1 VSVPNLA
8 TGGLSKD
15 KSFSVQAISVVG
27 SIGLNSS
34 GKSES
39 DWYSIAG
46 QAGDIVTIEVMSRAL
61 KRYSTSN
68 ATSIDSVVRLHNA
81 SGQLVQT
88 FGRDAVNDDEFES
101 SDSLLMD
108 ITLPT
113 NGTFFI
119 EVDTF
124 RRQPGDPSYTAAVA
138 LRQQLEARRD
148 DPDGTNPLTTDEAQ
162 LLQRL
167 VDSLEDTDTGN
178 YELLIY
184 RFTSASSIDGIDD
197 LQGRQGVDQLDGGPG
212 DDYSLGMQLIG
223 AASVNQGSLWTGSY
237 LFTDRGGFS
246 WTATVNY
253 GDGSSSIITS
263 PAGTS
268 RGTQIPLSH
277 LYANSGPF
285 TVTVTVTSDDGL
297 AQTRTHNVQV
307 NHVAPTVTLSGPT
320 NGVTGTPLVYQVTA
334 TDAAG
339 GTSTL
344 SYSWT
349 ITRNGSPFATQ
360 TGGLSYYLTASL
372 PGTYT
377 VTVTVNDGSG
387 GVTVRS
393 RDVVIV
399 SSVTAARVASVV
411 LDDGTA
417 QRSMI
422 RSVTV
427 KFDKAVTIQSG
438 AFSVVKRGAGG
449 GAVALKTPVITT
461 DSSGRTIVTLTFAS
475 AVGNSLAD
483 GNYELRIDS
492 TRISNS
498 GLFLDG
504 DGDGTAGGD
513 YLLGSRVTDKF
524 YRLFGDGNG
533 DRVVDT
539 ADTTLF
545 TSTYRKLKTDLG
557 FNSAFDSD
565 DDGDVDATDYAFMRN
580 QLNKTMSFL

>member
-1 VSVPNLA
+1 
-8 TGGLSKD
+8 
-15 KSFSVQAISVVG
+15 
-27 SIGLNSS
+27 
-34 GKSES
+34 
-39 DWYSIAG
+39 
-46 QAGDIVTIEVMSRAL
+46 
-61 KRYSTSN
+61 
-68 ATSIDSVVRLHNA
+68 
-81 SGQLVQT
+81 
-88 FGRDAVNDDEFES
+88 
-101 SDSLLMD
+101 
-108 ITLPT
+108 
-113 NGTFFI
+113 
-119 EVDTF
+119 
-124 RRQPGDPSYTAAVA
+124 
-138 LRQQLEARRD
+138 
-148 DPDGTNPLTTDEAQ
+148 
-162 LLQRL
+162 
-167 VDSLEDTDTGN
+167 
-178 YELLIY
+178 
-184 RFTSASSIDGIDD
+184 
-197 LQGRQGVDQLDGGPG
+197 
-212 DDYSLGMQLIG
+212 
-223 AASVNQGSLWTGSY
+223 
-237 LFTDRGGFS
+237 
-246 WTATVNY
+246 
-253 GDGSSSIITS
+253 
-263 PAGTS
+263 
-268 RGTQIPLSH
+268 LSH

-307 NHVAPTVTLSGPT
+307 NHVAPTVTLTGPA

-339 GTSTL
+339 GTNTL

-349 ITRNGSPFATQ
+349 ITRNGSAFATQ
-360 TGGLSYYLTASL
+360 AGGLTFSLTASL

-427 KFDKAVTIQSG
+427 KFDKAVTIQAG
-438 AFSVVKRGAGG
+438 AFSVLKRGAGG

-492 TRISNS
+492 TKISNS

-504 DGDGTAGGD
+504 DGDGAAGGD
-513 YLLGSRVTDKF
+513 YVLGNRVSDKF